1 MNNPSFNPASNYYL
15 KKFGGRVQKIP
26 VDAGFSCP
34 NRDGTLSTAGCIYC
48 SNRSFSPFYV
58 SADKTVTEQLQAG
71 IGFFAGRYSCSRFFA
86 YFQTFSG
93 TSAPVETL
101 RRLYREAL
109 SVKGVE
115 GLVIATRPDCL
126 GDEVIELLK
135 EISGEVYLRI
145 ELGVEAFEDRVLQRI
160 NRCHDVQ
167 TSLNAL
173 ASLQHA
179 GIETCVHLIF
189 GLPEESQQA
198 PEISARI
205 ISESKASLVKLHHLQ
220 IVKDTAAAELFKNS
234 PAMFHLHT
242 PATYASL
249 LTRFI
254 SHLSA
259 EAYIERFL
267 NRVPEEFLIA
277 PRWGGIT
284 ETVFRHLLESD
295 MAAQNVW
302 QGKFCVADQPGC
314 SY

>member
-1 MNNPSFNPASNYYL
+1 LNNPLFNTAGNYYQ

-58 SADKTVTEQLQAG
+58 SADKTVAEQLQAG

-93 TSAPVETL
+93 TSAPVATL
-101 RRLYREAL
+101 RRLYRQAL
-109 SVKGVE
+109 SVEGVE

-126 GDEVIELLK
+126 GNEVIDLLK
-135 EISGEVYLRI
+135 EISDEAYLRI

-160 NRCHDVQ
+160 NRCHDAQ

-173 ASLQHA
+173 ASLQQA

-198 PEISARI
+198 PEISAGI
-205 ISESKASLVKLHHLQ
+205 ISEAKASFVKLHHLQ
-220 IVKDTAAAELFKNS
+220 IVKETAAAELFKSS

-242 PATYASL
+242 PTSYVSL

-259 EAYIERFL
+259 EVYIERFL

-284 ETVFRHLLESD
+284 ENDFRRLLEND

-302 QGKFCVADQPGC
+302 QGKFCGTDRPGF
-314 SY
+314 SD